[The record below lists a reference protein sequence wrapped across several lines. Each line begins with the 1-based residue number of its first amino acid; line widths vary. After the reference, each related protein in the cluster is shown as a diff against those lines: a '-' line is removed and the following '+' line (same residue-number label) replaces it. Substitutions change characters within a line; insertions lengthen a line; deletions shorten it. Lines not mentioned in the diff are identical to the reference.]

1 MIYGLFNSK
10 NGQFVGFVTNPTNLP
25 PNSLIKEFD
34 VDDEQFNLAR
44 YTWKGDYYHGELV
57 DLNKGVAQVNEY
69 LIETKNAEI
78 FWRKTD
84 KTQLIF
90 DILTFIETGITSE
103 TLKKT
108 IDLKNKIVE
117 KQKVETEHFKNS
129 PIHNYRSK
137 EDIVNETKKAFE
149 S

>member
-10 NGQFVGFVTNPTNLP
+10 NKQFVGFVADPTNLP
-25 PNSLIKEFD
+25 PNSLLKEFNIEE
-34 VDDEQFNLAR
+34 EQFNLAR
-44 YTWKGDYYHGELV
+44 YTWKGDYDNGELI
-57 DLNKGVAQVNEY
+57 DLNKGVSQVNEH

-90 DILTFIETGITSE
+90 DILTFIENGTVSE
-103 TLKKT
+103 TLKDT
-108 IDLKNKIVE
+108 INLKNKIVQ
-117 KQKVETEHFKNS
+117 KQKSELEYFMKS
-129 PIHNYRSK
+129 PIHEFRSK
-137 EDIVNETKKAFE
+137 ADIVRDTKQAFE